1 MHYSYPCRQ
10 NISVKNRIMKLVAA
24 YLTIIRVS
32 NIDPKVL
39 KDIRRVSA
47 NLFNDKPGSRW
58 VKNVRE
64 VARGSLEIVKQYL
77 KYLWMRN
84 VFTEVSFKDI
94 GGEGQ

>member
-1 MHYSYPCRQ
+1 MPYSYPCRQ

-32 NIDPKVL
+32 NIDPEVL

-47 NLFNDKPGSRW
+47 NLFNDKPGSQW

-84 VFTEVSFKDI
+84 VFTEVS
-94 GGEGQ
+94 